1 MNLSIRN
8 SVLWAMVL
16 LVAIVRMSDFAGLPY
31 GNADDMTADFSAM
44 RLGIWGSTMAAADAH
59 GRIYYLFV
67 LPLYGFMM
75 RIAGT
80 PWYDILN
87 LGSFALGSLLPF
99 VALRRSLGE
108 TTVQLYAVLYFAL
121 LPLLYSYCPPYAYP
135 TYMFLPPLFCGL
147 AILFYPA
154 RPRLA
159 AVCFFLSLFGYEPS
173 VLAVFGLYA
182 LAWFADPAGRPPL
195 RWPVLL
201 VAAYATLYIGFRL
214 AAASTYEG
222 VALALPASLG
232 DALKVIGQLSS
243 TSSIFG
249 WYHSH
254 VYLSYIDYATGASHL
269 SPLTAQVP
277 AFSWTAVPVAVLAAY
292 LVSQPPR
299 RSPRLLPLAAFLIVL
314 PNLLYAFT
322 PKLWTLV
329 LDGAIPA
336 YTGTR
341 YSHFGLS
348 LFLALALLALPR
360 WPAVVLAVA
369 ILGWGWPATTEYTR
383 TAALYARKQ
392 VSKWDAARALA
403 VNASR
408 LPPVYLNVIHAP
420 RLWNSSTAPM
430 SWGDPVQEAEY
441 WDRWIHLHYGLKIHI
456 VKEKPAGPHALL
468 DYTLAP
474 DGRLQSAVLSYA
486 PAGGHYTE
494 TYVLRSTASTDSSN

>member
-1 MNLSIRN
+1 MTLFTRN
-8 SVLWAMVL
+8 SVLWTMVL
-16 LVAIVRMSDFAGLPY
+16 LVAIVRMADFISLPY

-44 RLGIWGSTMAAADAH
+44 RFGIWGTAMEQSNTQ
-59 GRIYYLFV
+59 GRVYYLAV
-67 LPLYGFMM
+67 VPVYGFMM

-80 PWYDILN
+80 PWYDLIN

-99 VALRRSLGE
+99 VALRRALGE

-147 AILFYPA
+147 AILLYPA

-159 AVCFFLSLFGYEPS
+159 AVCFFLSLIGYEPS
-173 VLAVFGLYA
+173 VLSVLGLYS
-182 LAWFADPAGRPPL
+182 LAWFADPSHRPPL
-195 RWPVLL
+195 RWPLSL
-201 VAAYATLYIGFRL
+201 IAAYAVLYIGFRL

-222 VALALPASLG
+222 VALALPASPT
-232 DALKVIGQLSS
+232 DAVRVVAQLSS
-243 TSSIFG
+243 TSSIYG
-249 WYHSH
+249 WYRSH
-254 VYLSYIDYATGASHL
+254 VYLSYIDYATGSSHL

-277 AFSWTAVPVAVLAAY
+277 SFSWAAVPVVLLAVY
-292 LVSQPPR
+292 LIWQTPR
-299 RSPRLLPLAAFLIVL
+299 RSTRLLPLAAALIVL

-322 PKLWTLV
+322 PKLWQLI

-348 LFLALALLALPR
+348 LFLALGLLALPR
-360 WPAVVLAVA
+360 VPAVVLAA
-369 ILGWGWPATTEYTR
+369 ALLGWGWPATTEYTQ

-403 VNASR
+403 ENASR
-408 LPPVYLNVIHAP
+408 LPSGSLQLIHAP

-441 WDRWIHLHYGLKIHI
+441 WDRWFEMHYGLTVHI
-456 VKEKPAGPHALL
+456 VKEKPAAPHSLL

-474 DGRLQSAVLSYA
+474 DGRLEQAVFTY
-486 PAGGHYTE
+486 PPGGK